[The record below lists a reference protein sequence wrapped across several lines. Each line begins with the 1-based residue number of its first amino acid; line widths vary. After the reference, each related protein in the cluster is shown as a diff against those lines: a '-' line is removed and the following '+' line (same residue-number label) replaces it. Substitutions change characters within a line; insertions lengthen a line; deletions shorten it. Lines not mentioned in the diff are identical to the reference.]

1 MRTWLVMTM
10 LLGGTGTLRTEGT
23 RGMSDAAKSVTV
35 RGTAQNAKAGAVI
48 GGADPDPI
56 YIAGLDR
63 WPDAMTGK
71 SVTATGVLS
80 LEEYIPRAKVSPEGL
95 HGAGGDGEQ
104 SVLRDA
110 RWGLARE
117 NWKAMDQV
125 VTVTGEARN
134 IGKSAAIVTPEG
146 PCYMTRLGRWPA
158 EVVGKKV
165 SGTGR
170 VLRNK
175 ALSNPEHEAAGGEPG
190 ENWALDDPRWS
201 QP

>member
-1 MRTWLVMTM
+1 MTI
-10 LLGGTGTLRTEGT
+10 LLAGGTVTPRTEGT
-23 RGMSDAAKSVTV
+23 RPMSEAKKSVTV
-35 RGTAQNAKAGAVI
+35 RGVGQNAKAGAVI
-48 GGADPDPI
+48 GGGTPDLV

-63 WPDAMTGK
+63 WPEAMTGK
-71 SVTATGVLS
+71 AVAATGVLTS
-80 LEEYIPRAKVSPEGL
+80 EEYIPRAKVSPEGL
-95 HGAGGDGEQ
+95 QSAGGDGEQ

-146 PCYMTRLGRWPA
+146 PCYMTRIGRWPDD
-158 EVVGKKV
+158 VVGKTV